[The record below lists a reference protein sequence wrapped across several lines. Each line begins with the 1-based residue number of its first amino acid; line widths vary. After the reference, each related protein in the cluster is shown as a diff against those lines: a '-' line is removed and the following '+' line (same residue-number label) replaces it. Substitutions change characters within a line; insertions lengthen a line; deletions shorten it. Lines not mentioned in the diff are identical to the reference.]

1 MGEEAQSHAPL
12 VTVLAERTL
21 PADRSE
27 GACKVE
33 LPAALTQPQA
43 TDAHFMQ
50 GHAPHGRRFVKGEP
64 ATMTAIALD
73 FDAPDH
79 AMTPAWA
86 AETQAKIEALLAA
99 HRGGFGYMTKNGAR
113 VVWAIEPVAI
123 SDAESACNWSRRY
136 LSFVAYL
143 RRCWQLEADALH
155 DHTRLFR
162 LPFVVRDGVAQR
174 PLTIGDPRAIG
185 ALDWAPTAEDEA
197 AAAEAWPRIF
207 DGTSTPPL
215 CGTDQPPASRPQRIE
230 G

>member
-136 LSFVAYL
+136 LSFV
-143 RRCWQLEADALH
+143 
-155 DHTRLFR
+155 
-162 LPFVVRDGVAQR
+162 VRDGVAQR